1 MNKYDSVPKLN
12 LEPKLKRPLSLWNS
26 LDYLRLFYW
35 ILFFPQAVGWY
46 VDKFGGGYVS
56 PNTKNLNLREEWQK
70 IYQNLIQFRLL
81 IQGLIISVSISIA
94 IALFRLLNYTS
105 TPISLTWANQF
116 NVEQSLVMG
125 IWMGLFTATGIGVAR
140 GVVAAMPI
148 AISIGII
155 NNNTIAST
163 EISTATVIASGLAM
177 GIAFSSIAGT
187 RGGIISTITSGLKQG
202 ALVGFCFI
210 LVANFNFTFPT
221 FRNFEISVWINIL
234 ISCLLFALAIQVMT
248 LRPDCWLASLSFHSL
263 NNNRVWFF
271 SRTSFVPLPFLTT
284 RLTNWL
290 RKDWETGISNASHL
304 LQYSLQFI
312 PVVKAVNKVLTE
324 MPLEHSI
331 YHISNLTKVYD
342 GWRLIYFVSASLKRE
357 LLFSILP
364 NRNWL
369 GKKLKQQDFLT
380 TTPRTDTFVRAIAA
394 GFWYLHD
401 RQPNKAAEAFEKVRS
416 LLYGE
421 EVYIL
426 AKTLAMFQSA
436 KELEQIAELDLP
448 AFPQDDLLRG
458 STWETLNKL
467 RRVVVEVKTIQ
478 TSVSHATK
486 ALALNRAIGELTA
499 ILDAP
504 ETLLEAEKELII
516 EIAQNWKRSLER
528 IARDIGNI
536 SVTKPVA
543 NPYVIGDPVQGSLF
557 AGREDIMRQL
567 EELWSGDRLQ
577 SVVLFGHWRM
587 GKTSILLN
595 IDRYINAEI
604 EIAYINLLRLG
615 DSSQGV
621 GEVLMQ
627 ICDGIAEVTGITPPD
642 DDALLKLPYRT
653 FERYIKQIEQAENS
667 LIIAIDEFEKIEE
680 LIKLQRIPTD
690 FLGFLRGIVQM
701 NSKIA
706 LIFAGLH
713 TLEEMTADYFQ
724 PFFASVIPLHVGF
737 LNTASTRQILANPT
751 DIVSSGSSEFMLDY
765 TPQALDLIY
774 FLTAGQPYL
783 IQLIGFQLVRRY
795 NQQMFERGKV
805 S

>member
-1 MNKYDSVPKLN
+1 MFLVAELIFHNSQQLD
-12 LEPKLKRPLSLWNS
+12 LS
-26 LDYLRLFYW
+26 
-35 ILFFPQAVGWY
+35 
-46 VDKFGGGYVS
+46 
-56 PNTKNLNLREEWQK
+56 
-70 IYQNLIQFRLL
+70 
-81 IQGLIISVSISIA
+81 
-94 IALFRLLNYTS
+94 
-105 TPISLTWANQF
+105 ISLTNCLAF
-116 NVEQSLVMG
+116 
-125 IWMGLFTATGIGVAR
+125 
-140 GVVAAMPI
+140 
-148 AISIGII
+148 
-155 NNNTIAST
+155 
-163 EISTATVIASGLAM
+163 GLATQ
-177 GIAFSSIAGT
+177 I
-187 RGGIISTITSGLKQG
+187 G
-202 ALVGFCFI
+202 ALH
-210 LVANFNFTFPT
+210 P
-221 FRNFEISVWINIL
+221 ESWL
-234 ISCLLFALAIQVMT
+234 ISLPFN
-248 LRPDCWLASLSFHSL
+248 LRTS
-263 NNNRVWFF
+263 NRICSF
-271 SRTSFVPLPFLTT
+271 SRTTSIPLPFLTA

-290 RKDWETGISNASHL
+290 RKDWQTGINNASQL

-312 PVVKAVNKVLTE
+312 PVIKAVNKVLTE
-324 MPLEHSI
+324 MPPEHLVYRINS
-331 YHISNLTKVYD
+331 LTKVYD
-342 GWRLIYFVSASLKRE
+342 GWQLIYFVSASLRRE

-364 NRNWL
+364 FRKWL
-369 GKKLKQQDFLT
+369 GKKLKQQDFLI

-394 GFWYLHD
+394 GFWYLHKQ
-401 RQPNKAAEAFEKVRS
+401 QPNKAAEAFEKVRS

-421 EVYIL
+421 EIYTL

-436 KELEQIAELDLP
+436 RELEQIAELDLP

-467 RRVVVEVKTIQ
+467 RRVVVEIKTIE

-499 ILDAP
+499 ILDTS
-504 ETLLEAEKELII
+504 EILLEAEKELII

-577 SVVLFGHWRM
+577 SVVLFGHRRM

-595 IDRYINAEI
+595 IDRYINANI
-604 EIAYINLLRLG
+604 KIAYINLLRLG

-627 ICDGIAEVTGITPPD
+627 ICDGIAEVTGIAPPD

-680 LIKLQRIPTD
+680 LIELQRIPSD

-701 NSKIA
+701 NSRIA

-765 TPQALDLIY
+765 TPEALDLIY
-774 FLTAGQPYL
+774 TLTAGQPYL

-795 NQQMFERGKV
+795 NQQMFERGIVRNPLFTVEDVTAIANREFFQRGRYYFEGVWGQAAQDIKGQHEIIEALAPYPQGLPEAELITQIQIDKTTAKNAIAILQRHDV
-805 S
+805 IRQTDTGWQIIVELFRRWVNLGSR